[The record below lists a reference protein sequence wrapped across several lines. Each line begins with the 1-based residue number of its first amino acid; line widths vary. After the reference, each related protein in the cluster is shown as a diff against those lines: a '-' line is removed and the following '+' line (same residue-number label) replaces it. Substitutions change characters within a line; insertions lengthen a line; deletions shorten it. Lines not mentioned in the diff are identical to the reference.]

1 MQIDIIFKIA
11 GIGFI
16 VAVLS
21 IILKKSDRDDMATM
35 VALAGI
41 IVVLMLVE
49 NMVNDFF
56 GTVKTMYGMY

>member
-1 MQIDIIFKIA
+1 MQIDIIFKIS
-11 GIGFI
+11 GVGFI

-41 IVVLMLVE
+41 IVVLMLIV
-49 NMVNDFF
+49 NMVNEFF
-56 GTVKTMYGMY
+56 STVKTMFGLY

>member
-16 VAVLS
+16 VAVFS

-41 IVVLMLVE
+41 IVVLMLIV
-49 NMVNDFF
+49 NMVNEFF
-56 GTVKTMYGMY
+56 STVKTMFGLY

>member
-1 MQIDIIFKIA
+1 MQIDINFKIA

-41 IVVLMLVE
+41 IVVLMLVV

-56 GTVKTMYGMY
+56 GTVKTMFGLY

>member
-16 VAVLS
+16 VAVFS
-21 IILKKSDRDDMATM
+21 IILKKSDREDMATM

-41 IVVLMLVE
+41 IVVLMLIV

-56 GTVKTMYGMY
+56 STVKTMFGLY